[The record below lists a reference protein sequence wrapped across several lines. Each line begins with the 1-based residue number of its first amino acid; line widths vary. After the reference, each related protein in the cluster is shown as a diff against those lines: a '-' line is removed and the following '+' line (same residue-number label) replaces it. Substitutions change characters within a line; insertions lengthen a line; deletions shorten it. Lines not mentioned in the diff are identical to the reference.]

1 MTKIFPVSLIIDKSV
16 LTVGQ
21 IARDE
26 GEKKSAPP
34 TLAFRYKPTWLK
46 VGFALGDDLP
56 LRPQILTPENKGAV
70 TNRFPEPIFG
80 FLRDHL
86 PGTWLL
92 RTSDSANATSD
103 ALDFLLENPSALR
116 FSSLF
121 CGTETPAE
129 VPAPILTKA
138 LTGRLMR
145 ATESYFRDPSRL
157 SKEEIDLIQSLGSTF
172 GGTKIKFRVRTE
184 KNPETEYV
192 LRPRNPTSQVDEPLW
207 AAVTMTLAK
216 KSGLKALSGR
226 FIPSLGYLEE
236 RFDRAG
242 GNPLFC
248 LSAATLAKGGDNAA
262 SVTWLD
268 IADILNRE
276 GTKPKEDLRELFSRL
291 VFDMVVLN
299 SRDTPENIWFYR
311 HEGGWRLCPISYGLS
326 KPSSLPFRTLQ
337 TAVVGKNTLADTNT
351 ALSVA
356 RYFNLSARQAKEIIL
371 NTLRV
376 TRDWESTARLYGALR
391 SDCTLMQS
399 AFAAETV

>member
-1 MTKIFPVSLIIDKSV
+1 MTKIFPVSLIVDKSV

-26 GEKKSAPP
+26 GEKKSAPS

-121 CGTETPAE
+121 CGTEAPAE

-138 LTGRLMR
+138 LTGRLTR

-157 SKEEIDLIQSLGSTF
+157 SEEEIDLIQSLGDTF

-192 LRPRNPTSQVDEPLW
+192 LRPRNPASQVDEPLW

-262 SVTWLD
+262 SLTWLD

>member
-1 MTKIFPVSLIIDKSV
+1 MTKIFPVSLIVDKSV

-26 GEKKSAPP
+26 GEKKSAPS

-46 VGFALGDDLP
+46 IGFALGDDLP
-56 LRPQILTPENKGAV
+56 LRPQILTPENKEAV
-70 TNRFPEPIFG
+70 TSRFPEPIFG

-121 CGTETPAE
+121 CGTEAPAE

-138 LTGRLMR
+138 LMGRLMR

-157 SKEEIDLIQSLGSTF
+157 SEEEIDLIQSLGDTF

-192 LRPRNPTSQVDEPLW
+192 LRPRNPASQVDEPLW

-262 SVTWLD
+262 SLTWLD

>member
-1 MTKIFPVSLIIDKSV
+1 MTKIFPVSLIVDKSV

-26 GEKKSAPP
+26 GEKKSAPS

-46 VGFALGDDLP
+46 IGFALGDDLP
-56 LRPQILTPENKGAV
+56 LRPQILTPENKEAV
-70 TNRFPEPIFG
+70 TSRFPEPIFG

-92 RTSDSANATSD
+92 RSSDSANATSD

-121 CGTETPAE
+121 CGTEAPAE

-157 SKEEIDLIQSLGSTF
+157 SEEETDLLQSLGDTF

-192 LRPRNPTSQVDEPLW
+192 LRPRNPASQVDEPLW

-216 KSGLKALSGR
+216 KLGLKALSGR

>member
-1 MTKIFPVSLIIDKSV
+1 MTKIFPVSLIVDKSV

-26 GEKKSAPP
+26 GEKKSAPS

-86 PGTWLL
+86 SGTWLL
-92 RTSDSANATSD
+92 RTSDSANATND

-121 CGTETPAE
+121 CGTEAPAE

-138 LTGRLMR
+138 LTGRLTR

-157 SKEEIDLIQSLGSTF
+157 SEEEIDLIQSLGDTF

-192 LRPRNPTSQVDEPLW
+192 LRPRNPASQVDEPLW

-262 SVTWLD
+262 SLTWLD

>member
-1 MTKIFPVSLIIDKSV
+1 MTKIFPVSLIVDKSV

-26 GEKKSAPP
+26 GEKKSAPS

-56 LRPQILTPENKGAV
+56 LRPQILTPENKEAV

-121 CGTETPAE
+121 CGTEAPAE

-157 SKEEIDLIQSLGSTF
+157 SEEEIDLIQSLGDTF

-192 LRPRNPTSQVDEPLW
+192 LRPRNPASQVDEPLW

-276 GTKPKEDLRELFSRL
+276 GTKPKEDLRELYSRL

-371 NTLRV
+371 TTLRV

>member
-1 MTKIFPVSLIIDKSV
+1 MTKIFPVSLIVDKSV

-26 GEKKSAPP
+26 GEKKSAPS

-121 CGTETPAE
+121 CGTEAPAE

-157 SKEEIDLIQSLGSTF
+157 SEEEIDLIQSLGDTF

-192 LRPRNPTSQVDEPLW
+192 LRPRNPASQVDEPLW

-248 LSAATLAKGGDNAA
+248 LSAATLAKGGDNDA

>member
-1 MTKIFPVSLIIDKSV
+1 MTKIFPVSLIVDKSV

-26 GEKKSAPP
+26 GEKKSAPS

-46 VGFALGDDLP
+46 IGFALGDDLP
-56 LRPQILTPENKGAV
+56 LRPQILTPENKEAV
-70 TNRFPEPIFG
+70 TSRFPEPIFG

-92 RTSDSANATSD
+92 RSSDSANATSD

-121 CGTETPAE
+121 CGTEAPAE

-138 LTGRLMR
+138 LMGRLMR

-157 SKEEIDLIQSLGSTF
+157 SEEETDLLQSLGDTF

-192 LRPRNPTSQVDEPLW
+192 LRPRNPASQVDEPLW

-248 LSAATLAKGGDNAA
+248 LSAATLAKGDDNAA

>member
-1 MTKIFPVSLIIDKSV
+1 MTKIFPVSLIVDKSV

-26 GEKKSAPP
+26 GEKKSAPS

-56 LRPQILTPENKGAV
+56 LRPQILTPENKEAV
-70 TNRFPEPIFG
+70 TSRFPEPIFG

-92 RTSDSANATSD
+92 RSSDSANATSD

-121 CGTETPAE
+121 CGTEAPAE

-157 SKEEIDLIQSLGSTF
+157 SEEETDLLQSLGDTF

-192 LRPRNPTSQVDEPLW
+192 LRPRNPASQVDEPLW

-276 GTKPKEDLRELFSRL
+276 GSKPKEDLRELFSRL